1 MEKISSPKIYTNKE
15 KQTNIETNKTFW
27 NKMQRHM
34 QHRKTGTRKLDLLW
48 TIFWATKSASM
59 QRNDKKKTPQ
69 RVQEGGRQG
78 RYRSRRCKDVSTTPL
93 LFPSHLLSRSLSLCV
108 LQWEIR
114 ACWEEL
120 LAFLSE
126 DKACSGLVQLNP
138 SSALSMVLNQLEGLQ
153 LLFYSLSL
161 SLSKPP
167 STPSV
172 SFWSQYSSS
181 NIIFDWIW
189 WNL

>member
-1 MEKISSPKIYTNKE
+1 MAHANLTYCELFFEP
-15 KQTNIETNKTFW
+15 
-27 NKMQRHM
+27 QRVHPCREM
-34 QHRKTGTRKLDLLW
+34 IRKK
-48 TIFWATKSASM
+48 
-59 QRNDKKKTPQ
+59 NPQ

-93 LFPSHLLSRSLSLCV
+93 LFPSHLLSHSLSLCV

-138 SSALSMVLNQLEGLQ
+138 SAALSMVLNQLEGLQ

-161 SLSKPP
+161 SLFLSLSKPP
-167 STPSV
+167 SIPSV
-172 SFWSQYSSS
+172 SFSSQYSSS
-181 NIIFDWIW
+181 VHLKFSLFWSHMTEFDEIFK
-189 WNL
+189 LES